1 MPDDDIR
8 DTRDFPSLSRHLR
21 TRLDWPVDEEDA
33 DDLTF
38 VYTPAELGLDE
49 KAAVKVS

>member
-21 TRLDWPVDEEDA
+21 TRLDWPVVRDRGYA
-33 DDLTF
+33 WR
-38 VYTPAELGLDE
+38 
-49 KAAVKVS
+49 